1 MATKAYEGD
10 IGIMSTLVRKKDMA
24 RPEGVSF
31 SYYRDQSFLALVLQ
45 TSGAKASLLA
55 ITLGFHPSDTIS
67 ISLGVRTKNVFR
79 KYPISPGAVT
89 RILTK
94 ATI

>member
-10 IGIMSTLVRKKDMA
+10 IDYEHTGQKDMA
-24 RPEGVSF
+24 RPEGVSVF
-31 SYYRDQSFLALVLQ
+31 LLQGPELPSLSTIDIWDQSIPSSNNPGL
-45 TSGAKASLLA
+45 
-55 ITLGFHPSDTIS
+55 HPSDTIS

-79 KYPISPGAVT
+79 KYPISPGGLT